1 MRHLFCLLLI
11 IIASIQSL
19 HSQILTEKQK
29 IEDFNYLYNTLK
41 DNYPYFGVYE
51 RAKGVNW
58 LNYHDKFLEY
68 VKYSTTDSLF
78 FITIHSLIKSLACDH
93 LDISPSYS
101 KSYYSQIYSHENKE
115 RARWCT
121 ELKKGTDRWE
131 KMFNKQKSN
140 ESSTQNESNVPY
152 YDTTNVELK
161 IIEKNKIAV
170 LKIKSFEG
178 EYLEKDKLKIASLFD
193 SITEYSNIIIDIQ
206 GNGGGSSLYWSN
218 CLVPLMIDKQ
228 LDNKVYLAIKN
239 GKLNRSYYKSIGMKP
254 DKLDALKGFEY
265 VPDEIFDE
273 IFSIFVTVDQIVPE
287 KNKKCKGKF
296 YLLVDKDVFSASEG
310 MAIFCKATKCATVA
324 GEKTGGDGIGIDPF
338 LVCLPNSKIVIR
350 YPGEMGLNSDG
361 SSNFE
366 MKTKPDIKIVA
377 DNNEERLQ
385 RLIEYIRKH

>member
-1 MRHLFCLLLI
+1 MRYLFCLLLI
-11 IIASIQSL
+11 IIISSQSL
-19 HSQILTEKQK
+19 LSQTLTEKQK

-68 VKYSTTDSLF
+68 VKQSTTDSLF
-78 FITIHSLIKSLACDH
+78 FITVHSLIKSLDCDH

-101 KSYYSQIYSHENKE
+101 KSYYSQIYSCENKE
-115 RARWCT
+115 RARWYT

-131 KMFNKQKSN
+131 KIFNKQKSN

-170 LKIKSFEG
+170 IKIKSFEG

-193 SITEYSNIIIDIQ
+193 SITEYSNVIIDIQ

-218 CLVPLMIDKQ
+218 CLIPFMIDKQ

-254 DKLDALKGFEY
+254 DKLDALNGLEY
-265 VPDEIFDE
+265 VPDEIFVE
-273 IFSIFVTVDQIVPE
+273 KFSIFVTVDQIVPE

-296 YLLVDKDVFSASEG
+296 YLLVNKDVFSASEG
-310 MAIFCKATKCATVA
+310 MAIFCKATKCATVV
-324 GEKTGGDGIGIDPF
+324 GEKTNGDGIGVDPF

-350 YPGEMGLNSDG
+350 FPGEMGLNPDG